1 MLKLDGLGILWER
14 VPREWKSALEMLQV
28 MTSKEYF
35 LARRD
40 TVREL
45 GLLCSRVLS
54 GMM

>member
-28 MTSKEYF
+28 MTSKEFF

-45 GLLCSRVLS
+45 ALLCRRVLS
-54 GMM
+54 GML